1 VPPSRRGGGCRCGR
15 SEQALADTV
24 FGPAGPLWSQWP
36 RWSATFVLVVVA
48 GYVFVALAWIV
59 GAPYAFAP
67 PANPDSTFDQHW
79 LADLPATV
87 VQTATIVGGA
97 TLAVAVILMRMRLDG
112 ALRPVLLILGWASA
126 LFLSLVLPGPQS
138 LDAIP
143 VLNLLNL
150 KRLSWVTV
158 HLVLLAYTG
167 LALAAA
173 TTAYA
178 RATRGACVSCGRSD
192 RPGWNRDR
200 WAKLG
205 RIIAL
210 AASVVPLG
218 YAVVRICW
226 AFGVPVGTTE
236 AFLDRLDAA
245 NPGNT
250 TAYMELG
257 LAAMA
262 IGGGLLCFGLT
273 RPWSQF
279 WPRWV
284 LGLAGRPVPH
294 WFPIVMATLCGIGL
308 SGYGTLLIPGLI
320 RFATGQIVYYDRTDV
335 PMIWVSQLPAV
346 SLLLWGPL
354 VLLSAAA
361 FHFRT
366 RRPCRRC
373 GRGTA

>member
-1 VPPSRRGGGCRCGR
+1 MKTTRV
-15 SEQALADTV
+15 EE
-24 FGPAGPLWSQWP
+24 PLHTPRYQWP
-36 RWSATFVLVVVA
+36 RWCAIFVLVVVT
-48 GYVFVALAWIV
+48 GYVLAAVAWTV
-59 GAPYAFAP
+59 GAPYAFAL
-67 PANPDSTFDQHW
+67 PANPESTFDQHW
-79 LADLPATV
+79 LADLPADV
-87 VQTATIVGGA
+87 VQTVTIVGGA
-97 TLAVAVILMRMRLDG
+97 VLAVAVVLMRMRLGG
-112 ALRPVLLILGWASA
+112 AWRPVLLPIGWGSA

-138 LDAIP
+138 LDAVP
-143 VLNLLNL
+143 MLNLLNL

-167 LALAAA
+167 LALAAT

-178 RATRGACVSCGRSD
+178 RGTRCACISCGRGH

-205 RIIAL
+205 RITAL
-210 AASVVPLG
+210 AASVLPLG

-226 AFGVPVGTTE
+226 AFGIPVGTTD
-236 AFLDRLDAA
+236 AFLDRIDAA
-245 NPGNT
+245 NPGNAT
-250 TAYMELG
+250 IYMELG

-262 IGGGLLCFGLT
+262 MGGGLLCFGLT
-273 RPWSQF
+273 RPWSQI

-294 WFPIVMATLCGIGL
+294 GFPLAMATVCGVGL
-308 SGYGTLLIPGLI
+308 SGFGTLLIPGLV
-320 RFATGQIVYYDRTDV
+320 RFAAGETVYYAGTDV
-335 PMIWVSQLPAV
+335 PMTWVSHIPAV

-354 VLLSAAA
+354 VLLSAVA

-373 GRGTA
+373 GRGITPTVHKDSARR